1 MRDYMQN
8 NTFYPLA
15 LIVIAGIGLY
25 FMFGNYFS
33 IKNVDYAKYKEV
45 CTNYLQAEKGK
56 YSDAEM
62 QSLVNKVNYL
72 LPGELSTIT
81 IPIEKDVK
89 SCALELSRRLA
100 Q

>member
-1 MRDYMQN
+1 MQN

-15 LIVIAGIGLY
+15 LLVIAGIGLY

-33 IKNVDYAKYKEV
+33 VENVDYAKYKEV
-45 CTNYLQAEKGK
+45 CANYLQAEKGK

-72 LPGELSTIT
+72 LPGELDTIT
-81 IPIEKDVK
+81 VPIEKEVK